1 MNETPT
7 GMRPIW
13 FFVGWLLTII
23 GGIVLIAGI
32 VNFFTVLPNTTVVA
46 RLHPNL
52 WWGAILIIVGIAYIL
67 KNKGIRLETE
77 SRPLE
82 DTTKPGEGSS

>member
-1 MNETPT
+1 MNEIPT

-23 GGIVLIAGI
+23 GSIVLIAGI
-32 VNFFTVLPNTTVVA
+32 VNFFTILPNTTVVA

-52 WWGAILIIVGIAYIL
+52 WWGAILAIVGIAYII
-67 KNKGIRLETE
+67 KNKDIRLETE
-77 SRPLE
+77 QNTFE
-82 DTTKPGEGSS
+82 DKTEPDERIS